1 MGFGELGGVE
11 AKFLQ
16 LGRTVLGRP
25 ILAAQ

>member
-16 LGRTVLGRP
+16 LGRMVLARP
-25 ILAAQ
+25 ISAAQ